1 MNDEPKAASI
11 VPGRDFPDGFARS
24 VIAQARR
31 EQYHRRLRSRLAAA
45 ACVALVI
52 GLIPLSHFRR
62 PNSNTASSSAI
73 TWQDDSAEATRLA
86 AATETTDVSDYLEP
100 DASRVR
106 NWSRSYAEVSWQD
119 DSDWDSD

>member
-1 MNDEPKAASI
+1 MNDEPQAVSV
-11 VPGRDFPDGFARS
+11 VPGHDFPDGFARS

-62 PNSNTASSSAI
+62 PNFDTASSPAI
-73 TWQDDSAEATRLA
+73 TWQDDSAEAPRLA
-86 AATETTDVSDYLEP
+86 AVETNDVSDYLMP
-100 DASRVR
+100 DASRMS
-106 NWSRSYAEVSWQD
+106 NWSGSYADASWQD
-119 DSDWDSD
+119 DSDWESD